1 MSMDCVNNKKMFN
14 YTSLSNHPFRSSVL
28 LKSSL
33 FLSLLMASL
42 ISNAKPQKTETDF
55 PLEQDHILV
64 WVKGAPEAIALQ
76 QFGFTTDGEVHQHS
90 GQGTASISFY
100 FNNAA
105 LELIWIDDEDIAV
118 KKDIEIGNQVLSRYK
133 WKESGAS
140 PFGVGL
146 RRRADIHKDIPFPT
160 KKYRA
165 DWMRP
170 KTYIEFAI
178 SSLPPINTST
188 ATHSSSNNALSHT
201 VIANKPMYFVVP
213 DYMAFPSVETWLS
226 IFENNP
232 ELQKLFVHPIG
243 VKNLTNVEITIS
255 NVDQL
260 STTASLLTKNGI
272 VQVMKGNSHR
282 LLLTFD
288 NGLQGKTLDVRPILP
303 VLIKY

>member
-1 MSMDCVNNKKMFN
+1 MDCVNDKNILN
-14 YTSLSNHPFRSSVL
+14 YTSPSHNPFRGSFL
-28 LKSSL
+28 LRSSL

-42 ISNAKPQKTETDF
+42 ISNAKPQKSETDF
-55 PLEQDHILV
+55 PLEHDHILI

-76 QFGFTTDGEVHQHS
+76 QFGFTTDGKVHQHR
-90 GQGTASISFY
+90 GQGTSSISFY

-105 LELIWIDDEDIAV
+105 LELIWIDDEDIAA

-133 WKESGAS
+133 WRETGAS

-146 RRRADIHKDIPFPT
+146 RRRADIHNDIPFPT
-160 KKYRA
+160 QKYRA
-165 DWMRP
+165 DWMQP

-178 SSLPPINTST
+178 SSPPSIT
-188 ATHSSSNNALSHT
+188 ASAATDSSSNNALSHT
-201 VIANKPMYFVVP
+201 VIANEPMYFVVP
-213 DYMAFPSVETWLS
+213 DYMASPSAETWLS

-232 ELQKLFVHPIG
+232 ELQKLFVHPID
-243 VKNLTNVEITIS
+243 VKNLTNVEITIN

-260 STTASLLTKNGI
+260 SPTASLLTKNGI
-272 VQVMKGNSHR
+272 VQVMKGDSHR

-288 NGLQGKTLDVRPILP
+288 DGLQGKMLDVRPILP